1 MSDRHRGLQ
10 RSDQLDADAYFSIVP
25 EFVVYS
31 ANPRAIQIYAILARY
46 TDNQNKAFPSRSTL
60 ARLAGCSEDTVDRAI
75 KFLVKFGLGEG
86 GPTDGVP
93 VSAVG

>member
-75 KFLVKFGLGEG
+75 NFLVKFGLGEG